1 MTAATT
7 APTLIAQVNIARLA
21 LMAHFLDA
29 TAHGAADTTRYAL
42 AAATT
47 VATSAATA
55 IVLENLLVT
64 YWKAHIAT
72 AKAVAGDVV
81 TVNGLAYTGAAS
93 TAAATRA
100 FKVAGASVSDDA
112 DELCVCLNDKDTIT
126 LASAVAGDSVSVN
139 GIVYTGKAS
148 TAVKPTRQ
156 FSIDT
161 NDTAAAVS
169 IAALIND
176 AIYGVPGVTA
186 TSAVGVV
193 TLMPDTYGQ
202 AITMVAGVGG
212 TNTLTRVVC
221 KAGKGVPGV
230 TAVNAS
236 GLVSL
241 TRDFEATPMVVI
253 FTNKALHSH
262 RVFTLTAT
270 NGIPGVTAAVSDGG
284 EVYIVPDWAG
294 QTLTA
299 TSSDDTIAYA
309 HYGLPGCS
317 VASTATT
324 VVITPDMDSA
334 EPCTCIYAVIGTADA
349 DEFTVTNGTLA
360 NLQAVE
366 GSART
371 GIALNS
377 TTKGTLYE
385 QYVDGMPHLYL
396 GFTSADAAAVS
407 VPVVKATLY
416 A

>member
-1 MTAATT
+1 MS
-7 APTLIAQVNIARLA
+7 I
-21 LMAHFLDA
+21 
-29 TAHGAADTTRYAL
+29 
-42 AAATT
+42 
-47 VATSAATA
+47 
-55 IVLENLLVT
+55 
-64 YWKAHIAT
+64 
-72 AKAVAGDVV
+72 
-81 TVNGLAYTGAAS
+81 
-93 TAAATRA
+93 
-100 FKVAGASVSDDA
+100 
-112 DELCVCLNDKDTIT
+112 
-126 LASAVAGDSVSVN
+126 N
-139 GIVYTGKAS
+139 GIVFTGKAS

-221 KAGKGVPGV
+221 KAGKGVPGI

-241 TRDFEATPMVVI
+241 TRDFEATPMVVT

-360 NLQAVE
+360 NLQKHGAATTTV
-366 GSART
+366 A
-371 GIALNS
+371 ANS
-377 TTKGTLYE
+377 TTLGTLYA
-385 QYVDGMPHLYL
+385 QDDVDGMPYLYC
-396 GFTSADAAAVS
+396 GFTSEDAGAASTV
-407 VPVVKATLY
+407 VVKATLY